1 MSTQE
6 AQKLLAERNIPQN
19 YKKIKIS
26 IDTSLCPLGCQLCVP
41 ACPTNALYFFE
52 KVYVQEELCVG
63 CGSCVSVC
71 MYDKPIQITRVRLSD
86 DKKEFFNSIKSFTK
100 VLNANN
106 ARKRKK
112 LYIRDNPDSPS

>member
-1 MSTQE
+1 MSAQE
-6 AQKLLAERNIPQN
+6 AQKLLAESNIPQN
-19 YKKIKIS
+19 YKEISIS

-52 KVYVQEELCVG
+52 KVHVQEELCVG

-86 DKKEFFNSIKSFTK
+86 DKKESFSSMKSFTK
-100 VLNANN
+100 VLNAEN

-112 LYIRDNPDSPS
+112 VYVRDYPATPS